1 MYHINLDSAVGENM
15 NLLNINAKDLNIL
28 GNSNEKGKIDYS
40 FLVNEGDILEGVVS
54 DNNKVCINVNG
65 KEIKV
70 DNSSIGKDNIGD
82 SKKYQVLNR
91 SKDKLVLQEIKE
103 NNGVNK
109 KIDINSK
116 INSAEIKQDYFTQ
129 EIKKSI
135 SDAKSAI
142 ANNDMEQQLTEKL
155 DKSVIVMSPEDLRA
169 LEEEGK
175 SIEDMDIEEI
185 HKKISKINREKVEKE
200 NTNCG
205 IVDKNVDNLQ
215 SLQNTMTIS
224 QNNVDNSAQKGDIVR
239 ENKYQ
244 CGILIE
250 NTDFKQK
257 FNNKINIDFISEDG
271 EIIENNID
279 GESIGKE
286 SLEIVDKLF
295 EDIKTSD
302 KETVGD
308 ARNEGF
314 VTKDAIKYLIIND
327 LEPTLEN
334 IYKAKYAGKNI
345 VTRNISDEDFEQLR
359 SQVDE
364 VITNAGYEV
373 NDENIKVAK
382 WLIENDIPITEDTL
396 IKYNKLQ
403 DLNKYTVD
411 DVNRIANEYI
421 EENVPIKDMYI
432 NYVDDNVIEDT
443 INNIGIITDEAIENT
458 IKDSK
463 TINLNELLAS
473 QREIDSSL
481 YNETIKENKKSFGIF
496 ENKNHK
502 GKYINLDRIMTNLDE
517 METRRA
523 IDVQVVTARRQ
534 LEEVRLKLT
543 LESGRKL
550 ALKGFNIATEELT
563 NVVEELKNIERKYN
577 DNYPEELKDNF
588 EGQKLY
594 DDTNSK
600 VTDIKEMSGYVLS
613 STYSIKEKITLQGIY
628 DEGSKAD
635 YLEFSNLDFK
645 VSRRNTEK
653 FNETF
658 ETIMTMPRK
667 DMGDSINK
675 AFRNI
680 DDILDDLGLEVNE
693 LNQRA
698 VRILGY
704 NSMDITKENIEEV
717 KLYDYQVNNAIDN
730 LKPTTVVELIRQDKN
745 PLNMTIEE
753 LNNEIDNINSQNT
766 DKAEENYSKYLW
778 RLDRQNGLT
787 SDERE
792 AFIGIYR
799 LLNQVQKSDGAV
811 IGATINAGQEVT
823 LNNLLTASRTR
834 KSKGVNVNV
843 DNNMGMTET
852 ITREGKTIDAQ
863 INTAFTNTKIK
874 LSRGL
879 VRQVSETITPEII
892 DWAKEEKVDIL
903 NMSMEKLIGF
913 IKSKEELN
921 EKLDKEYYIDKLNAI
936 KDIADKSSEVVKL
949 LTSAGMETS
958 INNILAAADTLNG
971 NGVTGTIKKL
981 NKKNNKDDV
990 LKTDINRKTV
1000 AEIKSQI
1007 SETVAGVME
1016 HLDDKGALIDDYEE
1030 INNQVRSIV
1039 KAYSGHYGS
1048 SNMSIEE
1055 LRAISRNM
1063 NFATNMSKKE
1073 CYDIPLIISENE
1085 DGINVTNINL
1095 TVIRNTDKKQVVINI
1110 DSDQLGRIE
1119 AKFNYKNNAIKGL
1132 ILGDNTQG
1140 IEALKN
1146 NYNSLKEKALEDDI
1160 NIKQLDYG
1168 INNKINYTF
1177 TVNHNKID
1185 ETEVT
1190 TKKLY
1195 SLSKAMILNIKET
1208 EQQLLAKS

>member
-1 MYHINLDSAVGENM
+1 M

-28 GNSNEKGKIDYS
+28 GKNNEKGSIDYS

-54 DNNKVCINVNG
+54 DNNKVVINVNG

-70 DNSSIGKDNIGD
+70 DNSSANKDNIGD
-82 SKKYQVLNR
+82 SKQYKVLNR
-91 SKDKLVLQEIKE
+91 SKDKLVLQEVKE
-103 NNGVNK
+103 NTGVNE

-116 INSAEIKQDYFTQ
+116 MNSAEVNQDYFTS

-135 SDAKSAI
+135 SSAKNAI
-142 ANNDMEQQLTEKL
+142 ANNDMDQQLTEKL

-169 LEEEGK
+169 IEEDGK

-205 IVDKNVDNLQ
+205 IVDKNVDNLGNW
-215 SLQNTMTIS
+215 QNTTSNS
-224 QNNVDNSAQKGDIVR
+224 QKNVDNSVQNGDIVR
-239 ENKYQ
+239 EKKYQ

-257 FNNKINIDFISEDG
+257 FNEKINIDFISEDG
-271 EIIENNID
+271 KIIESEDNSSD
-279 GESIGKE
+279 T
-286 SLEIVDKLF
+286 LEIVDKLF
-295 EDIKTSD
+295 EDVVESDSDNTS
-302 KETVGD
+302 K
-308 ARNEGF
+308 EGF
-314 VTKDAIKYLIIND
+314 VTKDAIKYLILNELD
-327 LEPTLEN
+327 PTIEN

-345 VTRNISDEDFEQLR
+345 VTHNISDEDFEEIR
-359 SQVDE
+359 GQVE
-364 VITNAGYEV
+364 SVITNAGYEV
-373 NDENIKVAK
+373 NEENIKISK
-382 WLIENDIPITEDTL
+382 WLIENDIPITEETFD
-396 IKYNKLQ
+396 KYNSLK
-403 DLNKYTVD
+403 DLNKYNIE
-411 DVNRIANEYI
+411 DVNKIACEYI
-421 EENVPIKDMYI
+421 EEGIQTKDMYI
-432 NYVDDNVIEDT
+432 NYVDDNIIEDT
-443 INNIGIITDEAIENT
+443 VNNVGIITDDAIEET
-458 IKDSK
+458 IKNNNV
-463 TINLNELLAS
+463 INLNELLAS
-473 QREIDSSL
+473 QRKIDSSA
-481 YNETIKENKKSFGIF
+481 YDIKSNDNKKSFGIF
-496 ENKNHK
+496 ENKNQK
-502 GKYINLDRIMTNLDE
+502 SKYINLDRIMTNLDE

-523 IDVQVVTARRQ
+523 IDVQIVTARRQ

-550 ALKGFNIATEELT
+550 ALKGFNIATEDLS
-563 NVVEELKNIERKYN
+563 NVVEELKNIEKMYN
-577 DNYPEELKDNF
+577 SNYPEELKDNF

-594 DDTNSK
+594 DDTNAK

-613 STYSIKEKITLQGIY
+613 TTYSAKERITLQGIY
-628 DEGSKAD
+628 DEGSKEEYQAYSD
-635 YLEFSNLDFK
+635 IDFRI
-645 VSRRNTEK
+645 SRRNTEK

-704 NSMDITKENIEEV
+704 NNMDITLDNIEEV
-717 KLYDYQVNNAIDN
+717 KLYDYQVNDVIDKLN
-730 LKPTTVVELIRQDKN
+730 PRTVVELIRQDKN

-753 LNNEIDNINSQNT
+753 LNTEIDNISSQNMN
-766 DKAEENYSKYLW
+766 KEEDSYSKYLW
-778 RLDRQNGLT
+778 RLDKQNELT

-843 DNNMGMTET
+843 DDNMGVTQSV
-852 ITREGKTIDAQ
+852 IRNGKSIDVQ

-874 LSRGL
+874 LNRKL
-879 VRQVSETITPEII
+879 VSEVSDTITPEII

-903 NMSMEKLIGF
+903 NMSMEKLVGF

-921 EKLDKEYYIDKLNAI
+921 EELDQEYYREKLNAI
-936 KDIADKSSEVVKL
+936 RSIADKSSETVKM
-949 LTSAGMETS
+949 LTGAGMETS

-981 NKKNNKDDV
+981 NKKNEKDN
-990 LKTDINRKTV
+990 LIKTDINKKTV
-1000 AEIKSQI
+1000 AEIKEEVNQTASDI
-1007 SETVAGVME
+1007 IN
-1016 HLDDKGALIDDYEE
+1016 HLDSKDNLMADYEE
-1030 INNQVRSIV
+1030 INSQVRSIV
-1039 KAYSGHYGS
+1039 RAYTGHYGS
-1048 SNMSIEE
+1048 SNISIDE
-1055 LRAISRNM
+1055 LRQIGRNM

-1085 DGINVTNINL
+1085 DGINVTNVNL
-1095 TVIRNTDKKQVVINI
+1095 TVIRNTDKKQVVINVN
-1110 DSDQLGRIE
+1110 SENLGRIE
-1119 AKFNYKNNAIKGL
+1119 AKFDYKNNAIKGL

-1146 NYNSLKEKALEDDI
+1146 NYRNLKEKALEEDI

-1177 TVNHNKID
+1177 SVGNNKVD
-1185 ETEVT
+1185 EAEIT

-1195 SLSKAMILNIKET
+1195 SLSKAMIMNIKET
-1208 EQQLLAKS
+1208 EEQLLAKG